1 VYTKSLNYK
10 EQVMSRRT
18 NKQNRTMSS
27 PQQTTVN
34 VDLSSADDITCDSC
48 GNYTFLPVM
57 LMKRLSAILSPTGQ
71 EAIIPMQVSPTGQE
85 AIIPMQVFSCNA
97 CGWINKEF
105 LPMKESEG
113 EETNDGESSS
123 TLIV

>member
-1 VYTKSLNYK
+1 
-10 EQVMSRRT
+10 MSRRT
-18 NKQNRTMSS
+18 NKMNRAMSS

-71 EAIIPMQVSPTGQE
+71 EAIIPMQV
-85 AIIPMQVFSCNA
+85 FSCNA

-105 LPMKESEG
+105 LPTKEPKG
-113 EETNDGESSS
+113 EETNDAESSS
-123 TLIV
+123 TLTV

>member
-1 VYTKSLNYK
+1 
-10 EQVMSRRT
+10 MSRRT
-18 NKQNRTMSS
+18 NKQNRAMSS

-71 EAIIPMQVSPTGQE
+71 E
-85 AIIPMQVFSCNA
+85 NA

>member
-1 VYTKSLNYK
+1 
-10 EQVMSRRT
+10 MSRRT
-18 NKQNRTMSS
+18 NKQNRTMGS

-57 LMKRLSAILSPTGQ
+57 LMKRLSAI
-71 EAIIPMQVSPTGQE
+71 MSPTGQE

-105 LPMKESEG
+105 LPMKEPEG